1 MSRQRK
7 RGINRAAGVLMV
19 LLMLTLLISCGAEED
34 SHPAPEEGGVTFT
47 DDLGRQVT
55 VPAAPQRA
63 AALIGSFADVWCLA
77 GGQETLV
84 AAAEDSWTQFELE
97 LDESVTNLGEVKT
110 PNVEALLAANPD
122 FVLGSAKTAAD
133 VELMD
138 LLEELGI
145 SVAYFDISSFG
156 DYLRMLDICT
166 QLTGCPDNYQL
177 YGARGG
183 AQGEVARGRGQD
195 PGPRVL
201 YIRATGSSCKVKNS
215 QNTVLGEMLADLG
228 CVNIADSETGLLEN
242 LSLETIVAEDP
253 DYIFVV
259 VQGSDPADAQALLE
273 ATLLSNPA
281 WEGLTAVRE
290 GRYHVMDQRLYN
302 VKPNARWG
310 EAYEKLA
317 DILYPEQ

>member
-1 MSRQRK
+1 
-7 RGINRAAGVLMV
+7 MV

-177 YGARGG
+177 YGARVE
-183 AQGEVARGRGQD
+183 AQVEVARGRAQD

-215 QNTVLGEMLADLG
+215 QNTVLGEMLATC
-228 CVNIADSETGLLEN
+228 CVNLCRQRDGPFGEPQPGDHSGGGPGLHLCGGAGQR
-242 LSLETIVAEDP
+242 SRGRAGAAGGP
-253 DYIFVV
+253 RC
-259 VQGSDPADAQALLE
+259 SP
-273 ATLLSNPA
+273 TLP
-281 WEGLTAVRE
+281 
-290 GRYHVMDQRLYN
+290 GR
-302 VKPNARWG
+302 A
-310 EAYEKLA
+310 
-317 DILYPEQ
+317 